1 MDILPER
8 APRSRVYP
16 LLGAVFALGAPL
28 GYLVIRALLEQ
39 RWPAPG
45 WSLDE
50 LFANRVIYAYQGF
63 GTLVVFVAL
72 GWLLGKKEDELR
84 LRSTTDVLTGLPNRR
99 EFLRRLELELGRAR
113 RYGSTLAVLLLD
125 VDGLKTIN
133 DRWGHLRGDAALR
146 AVAEALAHSCRQPDL
161 PARYGG
167 DEFVVLAPS
176 TNASDAAG
184 LAERLRA
191 RLRDTAP
198 GSGPWLAPRVSVG
211 IADSSLITDAQAL
224 LAAADA
230 ALYAA
235 KAAGRD
241 RAVVSEHPAV
251 PGADAL
257 PAKG

>member
-28 GYLVIRALLEQ
+28 GYLAIRALIEQ
-39 RWPAPG
+39 RWPTPA
-45 WSLDE
+45 WWLDE
-50 LFANRVIYAYQGF
+50 FFANPLLYAYLAF
-63 GTLVVFVAL
+63 GTLAVFATL

-84 LRSTTDVLTGLPNRR
+84 RRSTTDVLTGLPNRR
-99 EFLRRLELELGRAR
+99 ELRRRLELELGRAR
-113 RYGSTLAVLLLD
+113 RYGSTLAVLVLD

-133 DRWGHLRGDAALR
+133 NRWGHLRGDAALR
-146 AVAEALAHSCRQPDL
+146 AVADALAHSCRQPDL

-176 TNASDAAG
+176 TNASEAAE

-191 RLRDTAP
+191 RLRDAAP
-198 GSGPWLAPRVSVG
+198 GGGPWLSPRVSVG
-211 IADSSLITDAQAL
+211 IADSSWATDADAL

-241 RAVVSEHPAV
+241 RAVVSEPPAV
-251 PGADAL
+251 PDADAL